1 MNLFYAEQTIQDTV
15 RYHISNSPIL
25 RLQNQK
31 NQPLEL
37 TGWFFWFI
45 SYTFVVTIK
54 HVIGIP

>member
-1 MNLFYAEQTIQDTV
+1 MNYISTFEQTIQDTV

-45 SYTFVVTIK
+45 SYNL
-54 HVIGIP
+54 